1 VTSIEAGKPYI
12 VKWTAGAE
20 NIVNPVFDNVTISN
34 ATFNVSTGYADFIGT
49 YSPVSIYT
57 ARKTNLYLSDGNTL
71 YYPTAEDFK
80 VNAFRAYFQLK
91 QGLTA
96 GEPNSNQAGVRAFKL
111 NFGGDDNATGI
122 ITTNS
127 TNSTNSDNVWYT
139 IDGRKLNGKKPTQRG
154 IYINNG
160 KKVVIK

>member
-1 VTSIEAGKPYI
+1 
-12 VKWTAGAE
+12 
-20 NIVNPVFDNVTISN
+20 
-34 ATFNVSTGYADFIGT
+34 
-49 YSPVSIYT
+49 
-57 ARKTNLYLSDGNTL
+57 
-71 YYPTAEDFK
+71 

-96 GEPNSNQAGVRAFKL
+96 GESTSPVRAFRL
-111 NFGGDDNATGI
+111 NFGDGEGNDDNATGI
-122 ITTNS
+122 IT